1 MGLFD
6 KIKEPVI
13 LKESSNAK
21 EQLQA
26 LEQLLVATND
36 PKTKSLIETDISYI
50 KSGILGEDRI
60 LYELKNSHIP
70 MFVLHDIYL
79 EFEELTAQI
88 DFLIITRKL
97 TYVIECKNLYG
108 NITINNSGDF
118 IRTIGAHKEG
128 IYSPITQLNRHIE
141 LIKQIRLVEQG
152 NFLSK
157 IAFDRAFYNNYRGI
171 VVLSNPKTILN
182 AQYAPKI
189 VKDRVIRSDQLIEYI
204 RKHNSNKDVSEISE
218 KYMKQIADFFLSKNS
233 VCKVDYAERYKA
245 LIHQPDNFN
254 LASGH
259 TARKNVDDVAALMC
273 PRCGSPMIKR
283 KASHGDNAGKE
294 FWGCSRFPK
303 CREIINLK

>member
-1 MGLFD
+1 MWLFD

-13 LKESSNAK
+13 LKESSSAK

-26 LEQLLVATND
+26 LEQLLVTTND
-36 PKTKSLIETDISYI
+36 PKTKSLIETGISYI

-118 IRTIGAHKEG
+118 IRTIGTRKEG

-141 LIKQIRLVEQG
+141 LIKQIRLVE
-152 NFLSK
+152 
-157 IAFDRAFYNNYRGI
+157 
-171 VVLSNPKTILN
+171 P
-182 AQYAPKI
+182 
-189 VKDRVIRSDQLIEYI
+189 QL
-204 RKHNSNKDVSEISE
+204 
-218 KYMKQIADFFLSKNS
+218 
-233 VCKVDYAERYKA
+233 
-245 LIHQPDNFN
+245 
-254 LASGH
+254 
-259 TARKNVDDVAALMC
+259 
-273 PRCGSPMIKR
+273 
-283 KASHGDNAGKE
+283 
-294 FWGCSRFPK
+294 
-303 CREIINLK
+303 